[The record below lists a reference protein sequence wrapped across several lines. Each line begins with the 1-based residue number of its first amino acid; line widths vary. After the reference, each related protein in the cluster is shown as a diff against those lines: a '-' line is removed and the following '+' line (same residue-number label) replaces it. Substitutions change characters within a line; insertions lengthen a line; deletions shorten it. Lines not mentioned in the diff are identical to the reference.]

1 MDILEVI
8 KIIRAHAKDE
18 KSVEALKDLFEEII
32 EERDQAK
39 KELSLLEAAIRNDYE
54 SIVITELD
62 LESPGPRIVY
72 VNQGFEKMTGYKKE
86 EVIGQTP
93 RILQGPKTDRETLDR
108 LKDNLIEGKAFF
120 GQTVNYRKDG
130 SEFINQWDIHPLV
143 DEGGKITHW
152 VSYQHDI
159 TERKRVEQTLVD
171 SKVEMDD
178 FYETSKRTI
187 LDIAGDGT
195 IRFANKS
202 LQELIGYE
210 KEELQKMKVWEIMP
224 EKHGAI
230 LKERFQELWDANFE
244 TQSDYRFIFE
254 HKSGLP
260 IQVEATIKP
269 LELKT
274 EKVMRMEVS
283 NISLRKKVL
292 KTLYQRN
299 QDFSR
304 IFNTKSD
311 FKYGL
316 SFSEAGAPEFRW
328 LSEDLENITG
338 YDPSECEGHE
348 GWKKL
353 VHPDDQ
359 AKAVEHLKKVIDG
372 RSMCTEYRLVS
383 KNGAEIPVMDYA
395 KPVEIN
401 TFDIKG
407 AVALVKKG
415 QEESAGNG
423 RS

>member
-1 MDILEVI
+1 MDILEAM
-8 KIIRAHAKDE
+8 RAVRSHAKDDA
-18 KSVEALKDLFEEII
+18 SAEALKDLIEKII
-32 EERDQAK
+32 DERDAAR
-39 KELSLLEAAIRNDYE
+39 KERKLLEAAIRNDYD
-54 SIVITELD
+54 SILITELD
-62 LESPGPRIVY
+62 LDKPGPKIVY
-72 VNQGFEKMTGYKKE
+72 VNEGFEKMTGYKKE

-93 RILQGPKTDRETLDR
+93 RVLQGPKTDRATLDR
-108 LKDNLIEGKAFF
+108 LKESLIEGKAFF

-143 DEGGKITHW
+143 DEGGRITHW

-159 TERKRVEQTLVD
+159 TERKRVEQSLVD

-187 LDIAGDGT
+187 IDVAQDGS

-202 LQELIGYE
+202 LQELIGFE
-210 KEELQKMKVWEIMP
+210 KEELQKMKFWDIMP
-224 EKHGAI
+224 EKHGNI
-230 LKERFQELWDANFE
+230 LKDRFEELWKEDFR
-244 TQSDYRFIFE
+244 TQSDYRFIFQ

-260 IQVEATIKP
+260 VQVEATIQP

-274 EKVMRMEVS
+274 EKVMRTEVS

-299 QDFSR
+299 QDFNR

-316 SFSEAGAPEFRW
+316 SFNEQGEPEFRW
-328 LSEDLENITG
+328 ISGDVTNITG
-338 YDPSECEGHE
+338 YEVGECEGNE
-348 GWKKL
+348 GWKRL

-359 AKAVEHLKKVIDG
+359 ETAIQHLKKVSDG
-372 RSMCTEYRLVS
+372 RSMCVEYRIVD
-383 KNGAEIPVMDYA
+383 KQGNVIPVMDYA
-395 KPVEIN
+395 KPVDVQ

-407 AVALVKKG
+407 AVALVKQPK
-415 QEESAGNG
+415 EED
-423 RS
+423 

>member
-1 MDILEVI
+1 MDILESMR
-8 KIIRAHAKDE
+8 IIRAHAKDDY
-18 KSVEALKDLFEEII
+18 SLEALKDLFEEII

-39 KELSLLEAAIRNDYE
+39 KELELLEAVIRNDYE

-62 LESPGPRIVY
+62 LESPGPKIVY
-72 VNQGFEKMTGYKKE
+72 VNEGFEKMTGYKKE
-86 EVIGQTP
+86 EVIGKTP
-93 RILQGPKTDRETLDR
+93 RILQGPKTDRATLDR
-108 LKDNLIEGKAFF
+108 LKESLIEGKAFF

-143 DEGGKITHW
+143 DKDGKITHW

-187 LDIAGDGT
+187 LDIAGDGS

-202 LQELIGYE
+202 LQELLGYE
-210 KEELQKMKVWEIMP
+210 KEELQKMKFWEIMP
-224 EKHGAI
+224 EKHGKI
-230 LKERFQELWDANFE
+230 LRDRFDELWKEDFSH
-244 TQSDYRFIFE
+244 QPDYRFIFQ
-254 HKSGLP
+254 HKGGLP
-260 IQVEATIKP
+260 VQVEATIKP

-274 EKVMRMEVS
+274 EKVMRTEVS

-299 QDFSR
+299 QDFNR

-316 SFSEAGAPEFRW
+316 SFNKQGQPEFKW
-328 LSEDLENITG
+328 ISADVTNITG
-338 YDPSECEGHE
+338 YSTDECEGYE

-353 VHPDDQ
+353 IHPDDQ
-359 AKAVEHLKKVIDG
+359 EKALGHLKKVSDG
-372 RSMCTEYRLVS
+372 RSMCIDYRIVD
-383 KNGAEIPVMDYA
+383 KNGNEIPVMDYA
-395 KPVEIN
+395 KTVDVQ

-407 AVALVKKG
+407 AIALVKQP
-415 QEESAGNG
+415 QEEE
-423 RS
+423 